1 MQTIQNLLI
10 RITKHWWAVALAFIL
25 NFASFAILFSLE
37 DRFEA
42 LTGVPVYDTQND
54 LTRET
59 LREQLPLYVG
69 EAREAYLYFAAFD
82 FVFPFV
88 AGVFVAVIWTL
99 LLRLN
104 TFPLAQRMLRWG
116 VPLLAL
122 TVILFDWMENV
133 SLLAVLQTGGS
144 SVSVDAALVFKQLK
158 LAGLFITGPVSLV
171 LTVFLMVNMISRFSR
186 TRSTFTLGRKTS

>member
-10 RITKHWWAVALAFIL
+10 RITKHWWAVALAFVL

-37 DRFEA
+37 DQFEA
-42 LTGVPVYDTQND
+42 ITGVPVYDTQND
-54 LTRET
+54 LTRER
-59 LREQLPLYVG
+59 LLEQMPLYVS
-69 EAREAYLYFAAFD
+69 EARDAYLRFAAFD

-88 AGVFVAVIWTL
+88 AGVFVSVMWTL

-116 VPLLAL
+116 LPLLAL

-133 SLLAVLQTGGS
+133 SLLSVLQTGGS
-144 SVSVDAALVFKQLK
+144 SFSIDAALLFKQLK
-158 LAGLFITGPVSLV
+158 LAGLFITGPISLF
-171 LTVFLMVNMISRFSR
+171 LTVFLIVSFSR
-186 TRSTFTLGRKTS
+186 TRSTFTLRRKTS